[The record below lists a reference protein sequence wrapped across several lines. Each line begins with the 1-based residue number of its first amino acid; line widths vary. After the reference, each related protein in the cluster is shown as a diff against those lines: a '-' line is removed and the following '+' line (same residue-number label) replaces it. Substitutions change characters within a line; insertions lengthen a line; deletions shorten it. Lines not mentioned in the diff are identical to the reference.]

1 MRTTCNVIMQICL
14 LTRCSHV
21 AFACTANSP
30 DRGYLKPFPAQNTHY
45 AAVFWPL
52 SSSLLMLRLPWTTTT
67 WTMKCT
73 LPYTCTTTSFR
84 WYVFFWKY
92 RIHKLFLREAPILS
106 EEAVDQDNQ
115 VLCSS
120 DRLLA
125 VLQNKH
131 GTSANSEGTSNR
143 YPKRTSS
150 ALLYGTLLYA
160 ILLKELANFSRM

>member
-1 MRTTCNVIMQICL
+1 MYRHLTRSWVYKAIPSSKYSLRRSL
-14 LTRCSHV
+14 LTS
-21 AFACTANSP
+21 
-30 DRGYLKPFPAQNTHY
+30 LL
-45 AAVFWPL
+45 L
-52 SSSLLMLRLPWTTTT
+52 SSDASPTLDDYHLDNEVHTTVY
-67 WTMKCT
+67 
-73 LPYTCTTTSFR
+73 LHYNFLQVVR
-84 WYVFFWKY
+84 FFCWKY